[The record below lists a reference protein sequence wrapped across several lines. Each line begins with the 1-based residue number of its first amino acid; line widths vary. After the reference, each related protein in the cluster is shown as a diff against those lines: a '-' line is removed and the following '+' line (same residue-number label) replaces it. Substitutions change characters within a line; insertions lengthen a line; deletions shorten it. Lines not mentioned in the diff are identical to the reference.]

1 MTGEKPNWRHAD
13 GRPYDELDLGH
24 TRWADEL
31 DAGPKRPSRLGRLLR
46 SLLPAAASRTLGQSR
61 DERRFDDD

>member
-1 MTGEKPNWRHAD
+1 VTGEKPNWRHAD
-13 GRPYDELDLGH
+13 GRPYDELDYGH

-31 DAGPKRPSRLGRLLR
+31 DAGSKRPSRVGRLLR
-46 SLLPAAASRTLGQSR
+46 SLLPGAASRTLGQSR